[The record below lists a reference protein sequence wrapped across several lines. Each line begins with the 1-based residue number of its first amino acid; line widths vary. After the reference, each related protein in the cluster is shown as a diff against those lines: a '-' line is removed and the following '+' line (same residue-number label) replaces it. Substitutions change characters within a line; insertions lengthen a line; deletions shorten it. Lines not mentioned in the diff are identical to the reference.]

1 MQGENN
7 VKRGQIRGWLFEAVL
22 RILLEKSGFDMV
34 RPDPADMRRERMERR
49 DFVEIK
55 GRGDWHQIDLPFDY
69 PGSVPFL
76 YPVRLLG
83 EAKYLKTVVDKDLI
97 RNFIGVMKDIQEN
110 YFVDDSLSEEM
121 VKGRRM
127 ELGAFFSANGFSDQ
141 AERLSYAHGIRTV
154 SYRNNAVVDGLRR
167 QIDALEQEYLPYVM
181 LTAGGVGDFLADF
194 RNAMGESGDLRH
206 FRVQWG
212 IDPGAGALLDQ
223 MKAGLQAVKSSFFA
237 STDTGVL
244 LHFLGTEAFP
254 YGIFG
259 QRDEAGVRVKYE
271 RVRNENRYYME
282 FCQMD
287 MKCRYYFTPPRF
299 IGKAALYG
307 TAQTPEAGA
316 PLRLFM
322 KINGVQRSLT
332 IRMEQ
337 DWLDA
342 DRELN
347 MTAESY

>member
-34 RPDPADMRRERMERR
+34 RPNPANAGRVRMERR

-69 PGSVPFL
+69 PGCVPFL

-110 YFVDDSLSEEM
+110 YFVDDTLSEEM
-121 VKGRRM
+121 VRGRRM
-127 ELGAFFSANGFSDQ
+127 ELGAFFSANGFSKQ

-154 SYRNNAVVDGLRR
+154 SYRNNEVVNGLRR
-167 QIDALEQEYLPYVM
+167 QIDALEQDYLPYST
-181 LTAGGVGDFLADF
+181 LAAGGVSEFLADF
-194 RNAMGESGDLRH
+194 KNAMGESGDLKH
-206 FRVQWG
+206 FQANWG
-212 IDPGAGALLDQ
+212 IDPGAGTLLAQ
-223 MKAGLQAVKSSFFA
+223 MKARLQAVESSFFA

-244 LHFLGTEAFP
+244 LHFLGTERFP
-254 YGIFG
+254 YELFG
-259 QRDEAGVRVKYE
+259 QRDEALVRVSYE
-271 RVRNENRYYME
+271 RVRNENRYYMV
-282 FCQMD
+282 FCETEGIR
-287 MKCRYYFTPPRF
+287 RYYFTPPRF
-299 IGKAALYG
+299 FGKAALYG
-307 TAQTPEAGA
+307 TAMTPESGM

-342 DRELN
+342 DNELN